1 MRQLL
6 SNAQAETTDAVERT
20 LITQMYMSDPE
31 RQSPVQAVDA
41 VERALDQHQQVL
53 AQLEEYTD
61 G

>member
-1 MRQLL
+1 
-6 SNAQAETTDAVERT
+6 
-20 LITQMYMSDPE
+20 MYMSDPE